1 MRWRDA
7 MTTRK
12 KFRFIIL
19 TAALGLV
26 LMSSS
31 AALQQTAGE
40 LFEKALYVEEG
51 QGDLQKAI
59 GLYQD
64 IVKKFPGEREIA
76 AKAQLHIG
84 LCYEK
89 LGLEEAEK
97 AFQKVVND
105 FPDQKGAVGLARE
118 RLSLLLRARAAL
130 EKSAGEMRVRKVWD
144 EAIDSFFMGTPSPDG
159 RYLTYIDW
167 QNYSNLGVRDLATGK
182 NRLLTSNSSW
192 ESGEMAYQSVFSPDG
207 SRVAFSWQTTKGP
220 VQMKTI
226 GLDGSGLRT
235 LNDGQSLRFQAPAS
249 WSSDGKSLVVIQ
261 VAPDQKLTIA
271 LMSVEDGT
279 ARTVTSLAPRSL
291 SPSSIKGFI
300 SPDGRSIVYNYP
312 PAPDSP
318 NSDIFL
324 VSADGSLQFPLV
336 EHPADDSVLG
346 WSPDG
351 TRIVFRSDRSGAPG
365 VYAIEVAAGRPR
377 GDPQLLRSDVG
388 DISAMG
394 LTRDGFLLYGQSSGW
409 SDIFV
414 AEMDPDS
421 GKIVSEPVMVIRQNE
436 GSNSAPDWS
445 PDGQALACRTQE
457 GLLVHDLQTNQT
469 RKLSTKGVG
478 SLNFHYL
485 RWSPDGRRIHGVG
498 VDEKG
503 KWGALYAID
512 ARTGESKII
521 ARSDEGGFLLA
532 FDWAPD
538 GKSLYFVRRD
548 ELGRRRRIMKHNLIT
563 GTEEEIYG
571 ESNTGIYGLALSPD
585 GRQIVFATDEE
596 LKVVPTEGGGARDL
610 VMKAKEHRS
619 LAWTRDGKYVL
630 FSMLSRSGKNVYDL
644 WRVPA
649 TGGEAEKLALG
660 MNRLMHIKVHPDGR
674 RIAFT
679 ASQKPSKAEVW
690 IMENFLPAAQAGSG
704 TSRERGSREF
714 TIRLVYDEGL
724 EWGNALSSDG
734 RHLVYTDWATGD
746 MAVVDVLT
754 KNSRRLTNK
763 NQPFSKSPEM
773 GETSAFSPDDR
784 LIAYGW
790 HNKDKIPELRVIGFD
805 GSNMRVLCRDEQ
817 ALWIRPHEWTP
828 DGKFVLSLV
837 MGKDE
842 TSEIALISAADGNV
856 RVLKKVQAKD
866 PELDLSPDGRFIL
879 CSMSPEAKS
888 AKRDIFIMKAD
899 GGGFGPLVEH
909 AADDY
914 SLGWTP
920 DGRNVV
926 FASDRMGAYGLWSVR
941 VFEGLAEGHPVL
953 LRAGFNSAM
962 PVRLTPDGVLYYVQG
977 SMVSDVFT
985 AAIDPDTGKVRGEP
999 EAVKARFSGA
1009 NAAPDWSRD
1018 GARLAYRTNPGGMGV
1033 YSVPAMISVLD
1044 MRTGEERQVTPA
1056 IDSIDQNDGPRWA
1069 PDGRSVL
1076 VVGRRGEEKGVYRVD
1091 IASGAAIPLVI
1102 TPRDQYILHA
1112 VWSPDGK
1119 SLFYPQGNPVRI
1131 LRHDL
1136 GTGEVQELAQAPGP
1150 AGIPNVALS
1159 PDGKLLAFTAR
1170 FGEDERSN
1178 LVIVPS
1184 NGGAA
1189 RTIFRGEPW
1198 ELIPSLNWTPD
1209 GRFIWF
1215 ERSIPSQDPNA
1226 ARRHEFWRISPD
1238 GENPGKLELTVTG
1251 GKVRLHP
1258 DGRRIAFWNGRGRM
1272 DLWALENFL
1281 PAGKK

>member
-1 MRWRDA
+1 
-7 MTTRK
+7 
-12 KFRFIIL
+12 
-19 TAALGLV
+19 
-26 LMSSS
+26 MSG
-31 AALQQTAGE
+31 AVALQQTAGE

-76 AKAQLHIG
+76 AKSQLHIG

-89 LGLEEAEK
+89 LGLKEAEK
-97 AFQKVVND
+97 AFQKVVSD
-105 FPDQKGAVGLARE
+105 FPDQKGAVDLARE

-130 EKSAGEMRVRKVWD
+130 EKSAGETRVRKVWD
-144 EAIDSFFMGTPSPDG
+144 EAIDTFFTGAPSPDG
-159 RYLTYIDW
+159 RYLTYVDW
-167 QNYSNLGVRDLATGK
+167 ENYANLGVRDLSAGN
-182 NRLLTSNSSW
+182 NRILTNNASW

-207 SRVAFSWQTTKGP
+207 SRIAFSWQMTNGP
-220 VQMKTI
+220 VQMRTVN
-226 GLDGSGLRT
+226 LDGSGLRT
-235 LNDGQSLRFQAPAS
+235 LNDGKNLRFQAPAS
-249 WSSDGKSLVVIQ
+249 WSSDGKSLVVVQ
-261 VAPDQKLTIA
+261 VAPDQKLAIA
-271 LMSVEDGT
+271 LMSVEDGS
-279 ARTVTSLAPRSL
+279 VQPVKSLAPRST
-291 SPSSIKGFI
+291 SPSSIKAFL

-312 PAPDSP
+312 PMPDSP
-318 NSDIFL
+318 SSDIFL
-324 VSADGSLQFPLV
+324 VSAEGSLHLPLV

-351 TRIVFRSDRSGAPG
+351 TRIVFKSNRSGSAG
-365 VYAIEVAAGRPR
+365 LWSIEVAAGRPR
-377 GDPQLLRSDVG
+377 GDPQMLRSDVG

-394 LTRDGFLLYGQSSGW
+394 LTRDGSLLFGQKSGW
-409 SDIFV
+409 SDTFV

-421 GKIVSEPVMVIRQNE
+421 GNIVSEPVMIIRQNE

-457 GLLVHDLQTNQT
+457 GLLVHDLRTNQT
-469 RKLSTKGVG
+469 RKLATKGVG

-485 RWSPDGRRIHGVG
+485 RWSPDGLRIHGVG

-521 ARSDEGGFLLA
+521 ARSDEGGFLFA

-548 ELGRRRRIMKHNLIT
+548 EIGRRRRIVRHDT
-563 GTEEEIYG
+563 ASGAEEEIYG
-571 ESNTGIYGLALSPD
+571 LRDSAIYGLAISPD
-585 GRQIVFATDEE
+585 GSQIAFATDGE
-596 LKVVPTEGGGARDL
+596 VRVMPSEGGEARDL
-610 VMKAKEHRS
+610 AKAKDFRS
-619 LAWTRDGKYVL
+619 LAWTMDGKYVL
-630 FSMLSRSGKNVYDL
+630 YTKLREGGKEMYDL

-649 TGGEAEKLALG
+649 AGGEPEKLDLG
-660 MNRLMHIKVHPDGR
+660 MRRLMHIKIHPDGR

-679 ASQKPSKAEVW
+679 ASQKPSKSEVW
-690 IMENFLPAAQAGSG
+690 IMENFLPAAPEASG
-704 TSRERGSREF
+704 TSTEKDSREF
-714 TIRLVYDEGL
+714 TMRRVYDEGL

-734 RHLVYTDWATGD
+734 RYLVYTDWATGD
-746 MAVVDVLT
+746 MAVVDVVT
-754 KNSRRLTNK
+754 KDSRRLTNK
-763 NQPFSKSPEM
+763 NQPFSKSSEM

-790 HNKDKIPELRVIGFD
+790 HNKDKTPELRVLGFD
-805 GSNMRVLCRDEQ
+805 GSNMRVLYRDER

-828 DGKFVLSLV
+828 DGKFILSLV

-842 TSEIALISAADGNV
+842 TSDIALISAADGNV

-879 CSMSPEAKS
+879 CSMSPDPKS
-888 AKRDIFIMKAD
+888 AKRDIYIMKAD

-909 AADDY
+909 ASDDF
-914 SLGWTP
+914 SLGWAP
-920 DGRNVV
+920 DGRNVI
-926 FASDRMGAYGLWSVR
+926 FASDRTGAYGLWSIR
-941 VFEGLAEGHPVL
+941 VSEGLAEGHPAL
-953 LRAGFNSAM
+953 LRAGFNSAN
-962 PVRLTPDGVLYYVQG
+962 PVRLTPDGILYYVQG

-1018 GARLAYRTNPGGMGV
+1018 GTRLAYRTNPGGMGV

-1044 MRTGEERQVTPA
+1044 MRTGEERQVAPA
-1056 IDSIDQNDGPRWA
+1056 IDSIDPNDGPRWA

-1136 GTGEVQELAQAPGP
+1136 GTGEVKELAQAPGP
-1150 AGIPNVALS
+1150 AGIPHVALS
-1159 PDGKLLAFTAR
+1159 PDGKLLAFTAW
-1170 FGEDERSN
+1170 FGEDERCN
-1178 LVIVPS
+1178 IVIVPS
-1184 NGGAA
+1184 NGGAI

-1198 ELIPSLNWTPD
+1198 EMIPSLNWTAD
-1209 GRFIWF
+1209 GGSLWF
-1215 ERSIPSQDPNA
+1215 ERSIPSKDPNVT
-1226 ARRHEFWRISPD
+1226 RRHEFWRVSPD
-1238 GENPGKLELTVTG
+1238 GENPGKLELAITG

-1258 DGRRIAFWNGRGRM
+1258 DGSRIAFWNGRGRM

-1281 PAGKK
+1281 PAGKR